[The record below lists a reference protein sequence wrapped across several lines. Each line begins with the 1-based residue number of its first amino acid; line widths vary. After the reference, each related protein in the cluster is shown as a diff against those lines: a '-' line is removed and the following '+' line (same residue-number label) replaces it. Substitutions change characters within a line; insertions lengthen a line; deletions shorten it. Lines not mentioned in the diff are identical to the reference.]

1 MRVELAVFNLLD
13 FQTEQVSQFWVLP
26 QELGFLWKPFE
37 MLGSVSLNLLLVIK
51 SKRRRK
57 LFTMVCVESSSGTV
71 ESHLALLVSSTW
83 APSILSFALLLTR
96 IVAVDTHWIFL
107 RTEFWP
113 DYLTLCSSRRMSLQ
127 FFLEILQIE
136 LTRFSAIFTVKLLPC
151 IDIIST
157 RFKDTSLLQFVL
169 KDQVPIPNILL
180 LVQRVDLIEN
190 LGRVEICLGWGLE
203 DLHIV

>member
-1 MRVELAVFNLLD
+1 
-13 FQTEQVSQFWVLP
+13 
-26 QELGFLWKPFE
+26 
-37 MLGSVSLNLLLVIK
+37 
-51 SKRRRK
+51 
-57 LFTMVCVESSSGTV
+57 
-71 ESHLALLVSSTW
+71 
-83 APSILSFALLLTR
+83 
-96 IVAVDTHWIFL
+96 
-107 RTEFWP
+107 
-113 DYLTLCSSRRMSLQ
+113 MSLQ

-190 LGRVEICLGWGLE
+190 LGRVEICLG
-203 DLHIV
+203 